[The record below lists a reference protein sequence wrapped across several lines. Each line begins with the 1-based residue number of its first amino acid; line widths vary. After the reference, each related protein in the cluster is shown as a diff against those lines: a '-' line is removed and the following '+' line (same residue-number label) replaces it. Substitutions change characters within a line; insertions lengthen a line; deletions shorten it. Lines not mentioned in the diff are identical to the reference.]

1 MKIMAVIPT
10 LSHGGAE
17 RVLSLLSLEWTKS
30 HDVIILAFDASCPAY
45 CYGGAVI
52 DLELSRPNCP
62 LQRIRLACIG
72 TLRLVLAFMR
82 HRPDRIV
89 GFMEPANLPST
100 LAATAVWMRKRLMVS
115 VHHDPHRLPLM
126 RRVLMAALYRLP
138 AAVVAVS
145 SGVAGALVSLTI
157 SQRRVVTIPNP
168 VMPVKVYSTGRAPIA
183 GKYILGAGRLHWD
196 KGFDRLLRAFAA
208 TDDHDLRLV
217 VVGDGEEKESLL
229 ELAKELGIFDRVVF
243 PGSVSN
249 VGEWYRS
256 ATCFVLTSRT
266 EAFSMTIVEAM
277 AHGCPVISFNCD
289 FGPREIIDS
298 SKNGILIEDGDIDA
312 LSTAM
317 RRMVDDN
324 ETRRRLAARG
334 YERVAAYEVGLISD
348 KWISTMEA
356 IDGFGGE

>member
-1 MKIMAVIPT
+1 MKIMAVIPA

-30 HDVIILAFDASCPAY
+30 HDVIILAFDASRPAY

-52 DLELSRPNCP
+52 DLELSRPICP
-62 LQRIRLACIG
+62 MLKIRVACLG
-72 TLRLVLAFMR
+72 TLRLILAFLR

-100 LAATAVWMRKRLMVS
+100 VAATAVWMRKRLIVS
-115 VHHDPHRLPLM
+115 VHHNPHDLPLV
-126 RRVLMAALYRLP
+126 RRILMAALYRLP

-157 SQRRVVTIPNP
+157 SRQRVVTIPNP
-168 VMPVKVYSTGRAPIA
+168 VMPVMAYPKGQAPIS

-196 KGFDRLLRAFAA
+196 KGFDRLLRAFAVA
-208 TDDHDLRLV
+208 DDDDLTLV

-229 ELAKELGIFDRVVF
+229 ELARELGIFDRVVF

-256 ATCFVLTSRT
+256 AICFVLTSRT
-266 EAFSMTIVEAM
+266 EAFSMTLVEAM

-289 FGPREIIDS
+289 FGPREIIDNS
-298 SKNGILIEDGDIDA
+298 ENGLLIEDGDIDA
-312 LSTAM
+312 LSDAM
-317 RRMVDDN
+317 RRMVDDK
-324 ETRRRLAARG
+324 EKRTRLAAGG
-334 YERVAAYEVGLISD
+334 YDRVAAYDVGLISAR
-348 KWISTMEA
+348 WVSTMED
-356 IDGFGGE
+356 IDG